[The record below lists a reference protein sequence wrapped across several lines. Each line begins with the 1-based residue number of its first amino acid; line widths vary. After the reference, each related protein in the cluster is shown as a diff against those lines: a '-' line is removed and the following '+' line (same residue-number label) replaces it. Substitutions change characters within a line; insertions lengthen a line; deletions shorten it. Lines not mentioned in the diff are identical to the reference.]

1 MNTIFS
7 KPRMTTDSARPVT
20 GQQSPA
26 ASRVSPSVSPRETP
40 PARATFHFSLFTR
53 QSLVAAL
60 VLISGCTSP
69 KSPEPAPVPPPP
81 RAAEVV
87 AAEKLFDAGQMQDAI
102 IACVDIARKNPEAAG
117 LTDLQQRITEK
128 LAEERMAEA
137 EKRSGAT
144 TRLHT
149 ADAKKFSIS
158 PDTYRQRKHVVGE
171 NAPLRTAPSAMQRA
185 LALPVTVHL
194 VNADINAI
202 IAQIG
207 QSQNINIIADSEIS
221 EKALTIHAENTPL
234 IEILEYIGRNLNVTF
249 SVGDNLIWVTPKEE
263 ETSGVPMETRVYRLR
278 KGMVGTELGKSAQ
291 GVSLFK
297 GPEERG
303 RGSGPTPQQQ
313 DGEKKEG
320 QVGLLESIERFVP
333 QPDGADYLFND
344 KVHAL
349 IVKNTRENLALV
361 ENLIEA
367 IDVRPVQVLIEA
379 RFVTTSVTDFRE
391 LGVEWL
397 FQRPVT
403 DNLSDGGS
411 VAIAALRTRQ
421 NAPDASAE
429 DVLSIERQIINLQDK
444 SLPGASFI
452 NGGRMGSSVLGQGY
466 FQYLLGN
473 TALQTTLHALETSG
487 KSRTIVVPRVT
498 TLNNREARFRVG
510 EDTSYFEEVDTSI
523 MTSGSSYGSSESRD
537 NVTYDYDRP
546 TIVETGYS
554 LIVTP
559 SVGADLSAINMVLR
573 PEISAIKEWKK
584 YQLSSLSRTTEG
596 REEPQIEIPIISRQY
611 IETEAVVRS
620 GETVVLGGLVDTS
633 KSESDSGTP
642 WLSKLPIIGFL
653 FKTEEKSEKADNIL
667 IFVTATLI
675 SDVGEELIPLNEMER
690 YGLDVPPEATVPEII
705 KPVPANDDPEAP
717 PAAPPV
723 RTTATP

>member
-1 MNTIFS
+1 MKKYIQPS
-7 KPRMTTDSARPVT
+7 RLMTGDLRLATCGVARSASRCEPSPASAT
-20 GQQSPA
+20 LQSLISNLQSPIA
-26 ASRVSPSVSPRETP
+26 IRQSPVAS
-40 PARATFHFSLFTR
+40 R

-60 VLISGCTSP
+60 LLLVLLSGCTSP
-69 KSPEPAPVPPPP
+69 KPPNPEPVPPPP
-81 RAAEVV
+81 PAQEVV
-87 AAEKLFDAGQMQDAI
+87 AAEKLFDEGHMQEAI
-102 IACVDIARKNPEAAG
+102 IACVDIAKKNPEAVG

-128 LAEERMAEA
+128 LAAERLAEA

-144 TRLHT
+144 TRLNT

-158 PDTYRQRKHVVGE
+158 PDSYRQRKHVVGE
-171 NAPLRTAPSAMQRA
+171 NAPLRTAPTPMQRA

-207 QSQNINIIADSEIS
+207 QAQNINIIADSEIS
-221 EKALTIHAENTPL
+221 EKAITIHAENTPL
-234 IEILEYIGRNLNVTF
+234 VEILEYIGRNLNVTF

-263 ETSGVPMETRVYRLR
+263 PTSGVPLETRVYRLR
-278 KGMVGTELGKSAQ
+278 KGMVGSELGKSAQ

-303 RGSGPTPQQQ
+303 NGSGPAPQQE
-313 DGEKKEG
+313 GEKKAGE
-320 QVGLLESIERFVP
+320 VGLLESIERFVP
-333 QPDGADYLFND
+333 QPDGADFLFND

-349 IVKNTRENLALV
+349 IVKNTRENLAVV

-367 IDVRPVQVLIEA
+367 MDVRPVQILIES
-379 RFVTTSVTDFRE
+379 RFITTSITDLRK

-397 FQRPVT
+397 F
-403 DNLSDGGS
+403 DNRGG
-411 VAIAALRTRQ
+411 AKF
-421 NAPDASAE
+421 APG
-429 DVLSIERQIINLQDK
+429 
-444 SLPGASFI
+444 SLPTDDPWL
-452 NGGRMGSSVLGQGY
+452 R
-466 FQYLLGN
+466 GN
-473 TALQTTLHALETSG
+473 TAVMPVRRDVITGTFTGVSDSGTGGGSLAYQFLLGDTALQAVLHALEQTG
-487 KSRTIVVPRVT
+487 ESRTVVVPRVT

-523 MTSGSSYGSSESRD
+523 MTSGSNYGGGESRD

-559 SVGADLSAINMVLR
+559 SVGADLSAINLVLR
-573 PEISAIKEWKK
+573 PEISSIKEWKK
-584 YQLSSLSRTTEG
+584 YQLSSLSRAVEG
-596 REEPQIEIPIISRQY
+596 SEEPQIEVPIISRQY

-633 KSESDSGTP
+633 KEDDSSGTP
-642 WLSKLPIIGFL
+642 WLSSLPYLGRL
-653 FKTEEKSEKADNIL
+653 FKTESKKESSKNIL

-690 YGLDVPPEATVPEII
+690 YGLDVPPEAAVPEIL
-705 KPVPANDDPEAP
+705 KPTPANDDPEP
-717 PAAPPV
+717 SPAAPPV

>member
-1 MNTIFS
+1 
-7 KPRMTTDSARPVT
+7 SA
-20 GQQSPA
+20 
-26 ASRVSPSVSPRETP
+26 SPRETP
-40 PARATFHFSLFTR
+40 PARAFLPSSLFPLPS
-53 QSLVAAL
+53 SLFPLHSSLFPLPSSLLATLIL
-60 VLISGCTSP
+60 VLLSGCTSP
-69 KSPEPAPVPPPP
+69 KPPAPEPVPPPP
-81 RAAEVV
+81 RAEEVV
-87 AAEKLFDAGQMQDAI
+87 AAEKLFDAGRLQDAI
-102 IACVDIARKNPEAAG
+102 IACVDIAKKKPEAAG
-117 LTDLQQRITEK
+117 LTDLQQRITER

-137 EKRSGAT
+137 EKRSAAT

-149 ADAKKFSIS
+149 ADAKKFSVS

-171 NAPLRTAPSAMQRA
+171 NAPLRTAPTAMQRA

-263 ETSGVPMETRVYRLR
+263 PTSGVPLETRVYRLR

-303 RGSGPTPQQQ
+303 RGSGPAPQQQ
-313 DGEKKEG
+313 EGEKKAGE
-320 QVGLLESIERFVP
+320 VGLLESIERFVP

-429 DVLSIERQIINLQDK
+429 DVLSIERQIINLQHK

-690 YGLDVPPEATVPEII
+690 YGLDVPPDAAVPEII
-705 KPVPANDDPEAP
+705 KPAPANDDPEAP